1 MVLSITLLLPITPRH
16 RLVVTNYLKVRKV
29 AYIPVKAVR
38 VFKHMPRVVT
48 PILGPRRWVFV
59 ISEGARQSQTG
70 ITQPDW
76 SLRLWISKE
85 SLYL

>member
-1 MVLSITLLLPITPRH
+1 MPITPRH

-29 AYIPVKAVR
+29 AHIPVKAVR
-38 VFKHMPRVVT
+38 VFKHRPRVATSV
-48 PILGPRRWVFV
+48 LSLRWWVFV
-59 ISEGARQSQTG
+59 ISEAARQSQTG